1 MHSIGLSNMVGRGK
15 RARDHMRGCSE
26 ISPPQKCQVKTARK
40 RKQAIQTSI
49 TEWVADEDNVNQT
62 TQMKPENT
70 PPTMLSPILSQP
82 LRKWREKCT
91 SKRTNTFPHLRRT
104 KFGCQC
110 VFIMTRLRHM

>member
-26 ISPPQKCQVKTARK
+26 ISPPQKCQARK

-49 TEWVADEDNVNQT
+49 TEWVADENNVNQT

-70 PPTMLSPILSQP
+70 THNVKPNTLPAPEEVE
-82 LRKWREKCT
+82 RKMYQQT
-91 SKRTNTFPHLRRT
+91 TNKFPHLRRT